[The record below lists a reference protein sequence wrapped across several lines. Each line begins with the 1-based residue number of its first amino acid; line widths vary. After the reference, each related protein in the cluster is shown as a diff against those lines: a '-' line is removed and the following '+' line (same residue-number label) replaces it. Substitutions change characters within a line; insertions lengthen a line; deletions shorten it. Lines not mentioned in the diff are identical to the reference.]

1 MKKINN
7 HKVILLVLW
16 ALAILTFVGWLVFRN
31 TNQDELCKEVVVK
44 IYPSEEIYFV
54 TRSRVI
60 QLLNDSLN
68 QSPVGKPLNRIDLNY
83 LERKLNK
90 SPNVDKAN
98 VYTHIDGR
106 IVAEVWQKIP
116 IIRVQK
122 DGDYAFYID
131 AKGETFPTS
140 SNYTARVM
148 VATGRIDSSVVKKL
162 YTLALFVQENAFWK
176 AQIEQIFVTEQ
187 KDIILI
193 PKIGDCQL
201 VLGDVDRLE
210 QKLNDLKVFM
220 QKGFTE
226 LGWHKYK
233 SVSVKYK
240 DILVCK

>member
-1 MKKINN
+1 M
-7 HKVILLVLW
+7 
-16 ALAILTFVGWLVFRN
+16 
-31 TNQDELCKEVVVK
+31 Q
-44 IYPSEEIYFV
+44 
-54 TRSRVI
+54 
-60 QLLNDSLN
+60 
-68 QSPVGKPLNRIDLNY
+68 
-83 LERKLNK
+83 
-90 SPNVDKAN
+90 
-98 VYTHIDGR
+98 
-106 IVAEVWQKIP
+106 
-116 IIRVQK
+116 
-122 DGDYAFYID
+122 
-131 AKGETFPTS
+131 KGETFPTS

>member
-90 SPNVDKAN
+90 SQNVDKAN

-131 AKGETFPTS
+131 AKGRNFS
-140 SNYTARVM
+140 
-148 VATGRIDSSVVKKL
+148 
-162 YTLALFVQENAFWK
+162 
-176 AQIEQIFVTEQ
+176 
-187 KDIILI
+187 
-193 PKIGDCQL
+193 
-201 VLGDVDRLE
+201 
-210 QKLNDLKVFM
+210 
-220 QKGFTE
+220 
-226 LGWHKYK
+226 HK
-233 SVSVKYK
+233 
-240 DILVCK
+240 